1 MCALIVVVFAYV
13 LQEGWMELTWSKQ
26 MSVGNQTIDTE
37 HKKIFDLVNEVD
49 RVIGTKDAALIAQAL
64 NQLEETTRAH
74 FENEEKIARA
84 IDFPFEDHV
93 LEHKYILDEFQQIKT
108 LLSANQDSWS
118 ESVAEYYFDF
128 LSTWAID
135 HVLEDDMKMKILLET
150 YPYDFKPDDLAV

>member
-1 MCALIVVVFAYV
+1 
-13 LQEGWMELTWSKQ
+13 MELTWSKQ

-93 LEHKYILDEFQQIKT
+93 LEHKYILDEFQQIKA

>member
-93 LEHKYILDEFQQIKT
+93 LEHKYILDEFQQIKA